1 MGDFTLRIY
10 SHHHLIGTYGCL
22 WGWWRSEGILQKIRS
37 GAVCSRNY
45 RPRPLSLQRISLG
58 EKLGGIRALDGQRE
72 VARGVGAEGVGRVEE
87 DEFAARAHVP
97 GEGIE
102 SFFRPVESF
111 ELLFDVV
118 GEEILLAPRVLGAE
132 GSGERSEQSFAAC
145 DDGGEGDFFS
155 CLCVEGRAAF
165 TVHRVH
171 AAGVGDA
178 ETAEADHLFVDAS
191 PLRDD
196 RVVEVG
202 DVFEEAVLAVAV
214 LAFIGEIEALF
225 CSLRL
230 VLVPGVEGARE
241 RFAPFAFDVKY
252 GMAGVGHAFAVGI
265 QGLDAMVFDEEPRNG
280 GFDGAF
286 LVVVG
291 GSFCRTRV
299 LFDCILL
306 RCRMDD
312 GCEGQVVRNRRNG
325 SEQEDGCEGECVD
338 FSHGMNLLFDGSAYT
353 LLFPVCNRARSC
365 SKTSFRLLSIG

>member
-1 MGDFTLRIY
+1 MSAVVLPTC
-10 SHHHLIGTYGCL
+10 SHCGLSMSLVTA
-22 WGWWRSEGILQKIRS
+22 EGE
-37 GAVCSRNY
+37 CFCFY
-45 RPRPLSLQRISLG
+45 REQPPVVIQRISLG
-58 EKLGGIRALDGQRE
+58 EKLGGVRALNGQRE
-72 VARGVGAEGVGRVEE
+72 VAGGVGAEGVGRVEE

-97 GEGIE
+97 GEGVK
-102 SFFRPVESF
+102 SFFRRVESF

-118 GEEILLAPRVLGAE
+118 GEEILLAARVLGEE
-132 GSGERSEQSFAAC
+132 GGGERSEQSFAAC

-165 TVHRVH
+165 AVHRVY
-171 AAGVGDA
+171 AAGELGA
-178 ETAEADHLFVDAS
+178 EAAEADHLFVDAS

-202 DVFEEAVLAVAV
+202 DVFEEAALAVAV

-230 VLVPGVEGARE
+230 VLVPGVEGERE
-241 RFAPFAFDVKY
+241 RFALFAFDVKY
-252 GMAGVGHAFAVGI
+252 RMTAVGHAFSVGI
-265 QGLDAMVFDEEPRNG
+265 QGLDAMIFDEEPRHG

-286 LVVVG
+286 LVFVG

-312 GCEGQVVRNRRNG
+312 GCEGQVARDRRNG
-325 SEQEDGCEGECVD
+325 SEQEDGCEGECMD
-338 FSHGMNLLFDGSAYT
+338 FLHGMNLLFDGSAYT
-353 LLFPVCNRARSC
+353 LLFLVCNRTRSC
-365 SKTSFRLLSIG
+365 SKTSFRLLFVG